1 MNMKWNGTFWID
13 DDDKTEAKQ
22 VANITYEEIKC
33 DVNPTFNCTTCK
45 YKKECMPKEDLE
57 R

>member
-1 MNMKWNGTFWID
+1 MNIKWNGTFWID
-13 DDDKTEAKQ
+13 TDDKTETKQ
-22 VANITYEEIKC
+22 VANITEEEIKC
-33 DVNPTFNCTTCK
+33 DVNPAFNCTTCK

>member
-1 MNMKWNGTFWID
+1 MNIKWNGTFWID

-22 VANITYEEIKC
+22 VANIPEEEIKC
-33 DVNPTFNCTTCK
+33 DVNPTFNCTTCEH
-45 YKKECMPKEDLE
+45 KKDCMPKEDLE